1 MEAGWVAPGAW
12 GLGGLVMVARDL
24 VDLVMVGLEGWD
36 SEEGAEVEEEVEED
50 LVMAGVAMGAQEA
63 AAKADVAAS
72 GWVVAVAEEEAEAE
86 VEAAEG
92 WGVLE
97 AGVKVEEA

>member
-1 MEAGWVAPGAW
+1 MAASGWV
-12 GLGGLVMVARDL
+12 VA
-24 VDLVMVGLEGWD
+24 V
-36 SEEGAEVEEEVEED
+36 AEEEAEED